1 MLNRLNS
8 IQFTATKALIG
19 INVLVFVFKEMLD
32 RRGRIIV
39 DDLFGLSGEG
49 LMSGM
54 VWQPLTYQFVHAGLF
69 HLVVNMIGL
78 WFAGNILERILG
90 VRRFVQ
96 LFLVA
101 GIAGGLLQ
109 MLYDSNTVLVG
120 ASGSVC
126 GLIAAFSTLYPRMPI
141 TVLLF
146 FVIPVRMQA
155 MWLGISV
162 VILSALLLISGLFG
176 NIGNVAHIGGAV
188 AGFAWVRFSRHTGRI
203 Y

>member
-1 MLNRLNS
+1 MLNRLKS

-39 DDLFGLSGEG
+39 DDLFWLSGEG
-49 LMSGM
+49 LVSGM
-54 VWQPLTYQFVHAGLF
+54 VWQPVTYQFVHAGLF

-101 GIAGGLLQ
+101 GIAGGFLQ
-109 MLYDSNTVLVG
+109 MIYDSNTVLVG

-176 NIGNVAHIGGAV
+176 NIGNLAHIGGAV

>member
-1 MLNRLNS
+1 MLNRLKS

-49 LMSGM
+49 LVSGM
-54 VWQPLTYQFVHAGLF
+54 VWQPVTYQFVHAGLF

-101 GIAGGLLQ
+101 GIAGGFLQ
-109 MLYDSNTVLVG
+109 MIYDSNTVLVG

-146 FVIPVRMQA
+146 FVITVRMQA

-176 NIGNVAHIGGAV
+176 NIGNLAHIGGAV
-188 AGFAWVRFSRHTGRI
+188 AGFAWVRFSRHAGRI

>member
-1 MLNRLNS
+1 MLNRLKS

-49 LMSGM
+49 LVSGM
-54 VWQPLTYQFVHAGLF
+54 VWQPVTYQFVHAGLF

-96 LFLVA
+96 LFIVA
-101 GIAGGLLQ
+101 GIAGGFLQ
-109 MLYDSNTVLVG
+109 MIYDSNTVLVG

-176 NIGNVAHIGGAV
+176 NIGNLAHIGGAV

>member
-54 VWQPLTYQFVHAGLF
+54 VWQPVTYQFVHAGLF

-109 MLYDSNTVLVG
+109 MIYDSNTVLVG

-176 NIGNVAHIGGAV
+176 NIGNLAHIGGAV
-188 AGFAWVRFSRHTGRI
+188 SGFAWVRFSRHTGRI

>member
-1 MLNRLNS
+1 VLNRLKS

-49 LMSGM
+49 LVSGM
-54 VWQPLTYQFVHAGLF
+54 VWQPVTYQFVHAGLF

-101 GIAGGLLQ
+101 GIAGGFLQ
-109 MLYDSNTVLVG
+109 MIYDSNTVLVG

-176 NIGNVAHIGGAV
+176 NIGNLAHIGGAV

>member
-1 MLNRLNS
+1 
-8 IQFTATKALIG
+8 
-19 INVLVFVFKEMLD
+19 MLD

-49 LMSGM
+49 LVSGI
-54 VWQPLTYQFVHAGLF
+54 VWQPVTYQFVHAWLF

-101 GIAGGLLQ
+101 GIAGGFLQ
-109 MLYDSNTVLVG
+109 MIYDSNTVLVG

-176 NIGNVAHIGGAV
+176 NIGNLAHIGGAV

>member
-54 VWQPLTYQFVHAGLF
+54 VWQPVTYQFVHAGLF

-109 MLYDSNTVLVG
+109 MIYDSNTVLVG

-176 NIGNVAHIGGAV
+176 NIGNLAHIGGAV

>member
-54 VWQPLTYQFVHAGLF
+54 VWQPVTYQFVHAGLF

-109 MLYDSNTVLVG
+109 MIYDSNTVLVG

-176 NIGNVAHIGGAV
+176 GIGNMAHIGGAV

>member
-54 VWQPLTYQFVHAGLF
+54 VWQPVTYQFVHAGLF
-69 HLVVNMIGL
+69 HLIVNMIGL

-109 MLYDSNTVLVG
+109 M
-120 ASGSVC
+120 
-126 GLIAAFSTLYPRMPI
+126 I
-141 TVLLF
+141 
-146 FVIPVRMQA
+146 
-155 MWLGISV
+155 
-162 VILSALLLISGLFG
+162 
-176 NIGNVAHIGGAV
+176 
-188 AGFAWVRFSRHTGRI
+188 
-203 Y
+203 

>member
-1 MLNRLNS
+1 MLSRLNN
-8 IQFTATKALIG
+8 ITATKALIG
-19 INVLVFVFKEMLD
+19 INVLVFVFMEMLD
-32 RRGRIIV
+32 RRGRIIA
-39 DDLFGLSGEG
+39 DDLLGLSGEG

-54 VWQPLTYQFVHAGLF
+54 VWQPVTYQFLHAGF
-69 HLVVNMIGL
+69 AHLLVNMLGL

-90 VRRFVQ
+90 VPRFLQ
-96 LFLVA
+96 LYLVA

-109 MLYDSNTVLVG
+109 MIYDSNTVLVG
-120 ASGSVC
+120 ASGAVC

-155 MWLGISV
+155 MWLGIAV
-162 VILSALLLISGLFG
+162 VAVSALLQVSGLFG
-176 NIGNVAHIGGAV
+176 NIGNLAHIGGAV
-188 AGFAWVRFSRHTGRI
+188 AGFAWVRFARHTRRI

>member
-1 MLNRLNS
+1 MLNRQKS

-49 LMSGM
+49 LVSGM
-54 VWQPLTYQFVHAGLF
+54 VWQPVTYQFVHAGLF

-101 GIAGGLLQ
+101 GIAGGFLQ
-109 MLYDSNTVLVG
+109 MIYDSNTVLVG

-176 NIGNVAHIGGAV
+176 NIGNLAHIGGAV

>member
-1 MLNRLNS
+1 MLNRLKS

-49 LMSGM
+49 LVSGM
-54 VWQPLTYQFVHAGLF
+54 VWQPVTYQFVHAGLF

-101 GIAGGLLQ
+101 GIAGGFLQ
-109 MLYDSNTVLVG
+109 MIYDSNTVLVG

-176 NIGNVAHIGGAV
+176 NIGNLAHIGGAV

>member
-19 INVLVFVFKEMLD
+19 INVLIFVFKEMLD

-54 VWQPLTYQFVHAGLF
+54 VWQPVTYQFVHAGLF

-109 MLYDSNTVLVG
+109 MIYDSNTVLVG

-155 MWLGISV
+155 MWLGISM

-176 NIGNVAHIGGAV
+176 NIGNLAHIGGAV

>member
-19 INVLVFVFKEMLD
+19 INVLIFVFKEMLD

-54 VWQPLTYQFVHAGLF
+54 VWQPVTYQFVHAGLF
-69 HLVVNMIGL
+69 HLIVNMIGL

-109 MLYDSNTVLVG
+109 MIYDSNTVLVG

-176 NIGNVAHIGGAV
+176 NIGNLAHIGGAV